1 MDPVK
6 RAKFFEFVNELFKED
21 IPVIEVPDGDD
32 GDAGVADGE
41 PS

>member
-21 IPVIEVPDGDD
+21 IPVIEITDGDD
-32 GDAGVADGE
+32 SDASTTVGK
-41 PS
+41 SS